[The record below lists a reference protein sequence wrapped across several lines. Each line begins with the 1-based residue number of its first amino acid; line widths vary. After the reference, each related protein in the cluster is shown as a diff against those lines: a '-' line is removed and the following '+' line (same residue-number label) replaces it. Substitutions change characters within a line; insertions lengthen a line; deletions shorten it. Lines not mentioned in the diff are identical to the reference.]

1 MPAFREIQTLA
12 VIAVLLILTAC
23 SGQQIYS
30 TGQAWQMNQCFKIKN
45 SEERSRC
52 LEASDTPYYEY
63 KRNEEG
69 AE

>member
-1 MPAFREIQTLA
+1 MPAFREIQTMAL
-12 VIAVLLILTAC
+12 IAVLLILTAC

-30 TGQAWQMNQCFKIKN
+30 TGQAWQMNQCFKIIN

-52 LEASDTPYYEY
+52 LEVADTPYYEY